1 MVTEELLT
9 YIKRQKKN
17 GVPDESVRD
26 ILLSNGWLKQDV
38 EKAFTKIA
46 EELNPPA
53 QIVKAEDLHS
63 KIEMNRP
70 SGSIQ
75 SQFRTLNQGAQNQFQ
90 GNAPIELNPVSNP
103 GLNDSY
109 REPLVTETPATSVGS
124 LGSSLGAGV
133 GLPDDI
139 KDRLRKISQGS
150 MFNNSSQGQTLPSQQ
165 YTSPEE
171 IHPQMASVVE
181 LKQPVSSIDKVIQG
195 GVMPSRELMDSVAEG
210 KGASFMER
218 LSMHTSLDKNQTIS
232 QQPESSLH
240 TIGEHEVSSLDE
252 NKTNPNRL
260 YGNMNAMS
268 PYSPSMDHFQM
279 RPETQPVKRGSG
291 FKILLIILV
300 VLGALGEGIYYVS
313 VHQPQLLGPF
323 AGTVSGIRE
332 KIISIQNSSNSSPDE
347 NTQELPVQVDSSN
360 TNVNVPPV
368 DTKQITTPSL
378 NQGTTAQSSTPSSA
392 LSSTLEAEL
401 KAVASKVSGY
411 VGAKATMKGVCS
423 NISSGIAR
431 DVLNLKNTYG
441 ATASCVDAIN
451 GFMISAPIGNQFMCI
466 DAKQEIILL
475 NTVPKTSS
483 CAQ

>member
-38 EKAFTKIA
+38 EKAFGKIA

-75 SQFRTLNQGAQNQFQ
+75 SQFRTLNQGMQNQFQ

-103 GLNDSY
+103 ALNDSY
-109 REPLVTETPATSVGS
+109 REPLTNEAHVASVGS
-124 LGSSLGAGV
+124 MGSSLGAGV

-165 YTSPEE
+165 YSSPEE

-181 LKQPVSSIDKVIQG
+181 SKQGMPSIDKVIEG
-195 GVMPSRELMDSVAEG
+195 GVMPSRELIDSVAG
-210 KGASFMER
+210 GNGASFMER
-218 LSMHTSLDKNQTIS
+218 LSAHASVDKTTLS
-232 QQPESSLH
+232 QQPEASLH
-240 TIGEHEVSSLDE
+240 TIGEHETSPLDV
-252 NKTNPNRL
+252 NKPNPNRL

-268 PYSPSMDHFQM
+268 PYSPSVDHFQM
-279 RPETQPVKRGSG
+279 RPETQIAKKGG
-291 FKILLIILV
+291 GLKIFLV
-300 VLGALGEGIYYVS
+300 VLVLLGAVVEGVYYVS

-323 AGTVSGIRE
+323 AGTISGLRE
-332 KIISIQNSSNSSPDE
+332 KITGVQNATDSTKEE
-347 NTQELPVQVDSSN
+347 NTQTAQNQEIPVQNSN
-360 TNVNVPPV
+360 PVTSPVN
-368 DTKQITTPSL
+368 QNAAPSP
-378 NQGTTAQSSTPSSA
+378 QVTQTQPSSLPTSPA

-401 KAVASKVSGY
+401 KATASKVSSY
-411 VGAKATMKGVCS
+411 VGVKATMKGVCS

-431 DVLNLKNTYG
+431 DVLGLKNTYG
-441 ATASCVDAIN
+441 ATTTCIDAVN
-451 GFMISAPIGNQFMCI
+451 GFMVSAPMGNQFMCI
-466 DAKQEIILL
+466 DAKQEVLL
-475 NTVPKTSS
+475 LGAVPKSAS